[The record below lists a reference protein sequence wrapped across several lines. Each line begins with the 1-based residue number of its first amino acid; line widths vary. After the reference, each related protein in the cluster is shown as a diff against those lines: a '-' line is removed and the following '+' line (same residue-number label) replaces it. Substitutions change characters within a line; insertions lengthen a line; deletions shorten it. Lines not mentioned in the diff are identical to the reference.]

1 MRAAVARG
9 WVRFSETFESNLDF
23 LYLDV
28 LGWVTIGLGLLA
40 DPVEMLARMGVEF
53 YWPGPGRVSACTAD
67 VRAAHAAV
75 KAATA
80 LERGGGVAFGALPG
94 NAIRA
99 TPESL
104 AKAADYTLAKNEA
117 NVRKY
122 FPGWDTFPAAGQMLI
137 LSMAWAMGSHAF
149 GRWPHFVA
157 RVNEGDW
164 LAVAVPHDDP
174 SSCLMSEHGENEGF
188 HLRNLASL
196 ELAKAAA
203 FAVDHGLEEELDVD
217 ALLAAAKMARAA
229 EGTAPAR
236 A

>member
-1 MRAAVARG
+1 MSSG
-9 WVRFSETFESNLDF
+9 ESASRS
-23 LYLDV
+23 
-28 LGWVTIGLGLLA
+28 T
-40 DPVEMLARMGVEF
+40 
-53 YWPGPGRVSACTAD
+53 
-67 VRAAHAAV
+67 
-75 KAATA
+75 
-80 LERGGGVAFGALPG
+80 LPG

-99 TPESL
+99 TRESL
-104 AKAADYTLAKNEA
+104 AKAAAYKLAQNET

-149 GRWPHFVA
+149 GAWPHFCA

-164 LAVAVPHDDP
+164 LAVAVPHEDP
-174 SSCLMSEHGENEGF
+174 SSCLMSEHGENDSF

-196 ELAKAAA
+196 ELAQAAA

-217 ALLAAAKMARAA
+217 AVIAGAKVARAA
-229 EGTAPAR
+229 ERTAPAR